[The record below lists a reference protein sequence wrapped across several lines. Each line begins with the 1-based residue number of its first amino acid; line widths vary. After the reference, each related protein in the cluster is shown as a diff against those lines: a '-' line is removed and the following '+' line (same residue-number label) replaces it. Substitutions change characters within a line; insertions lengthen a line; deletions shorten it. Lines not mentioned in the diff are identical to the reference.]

1 MESSLMLKQ
10 RRKAQA
16 KIYMA
21 RTGAPFKA
29 EDAQEIGKFI
39 ESVKDKSTMG
49 ILEAVKKD
57 RDCVLHKYIE
67 WDNKEAAE
75 EFRLQQIRNIVNHI
89 TIEITQLGDGQPVR
103 AFYSINDAIQKNTIY
118 VNVESVFSNTEYRN
132 QVIERAKS
140 ELRNWME
147 RYKQYSEL
155 STIVDAIKR
164 ARGLEDGE
172 S

>member
-10 RRKAQA
+10 RKKVQT

-21 RTGAPFKA
+21 RSGAPFKA
-29 EDAQEIGKFI
+29 EDAQEIGKFV
-39 ESVKDKSTMG
+39 ESVQDKSTKG
-49 ILEAVKKD
+49 ILEAVRKD
-57 RDCVLHKYIE
+57 RNCILHAYIE

-89 TIEITQLGDGQPVR
+89 TIEITQLGDGHPVR
-103 AFYSINDAIQKNTIY
+103 AFYSINDASHEDATY

-155 STIVDAIKR
+155 SSIVDAIKR
-164 ARGLEDGE
+164 SGGFEVQE
-172 S
+172 